1 MKLLQILCF
10 SLILL
15 SCNTPNRNCG
25 YHAIHSGIA
34 WFDQHK
40 NEVNAHGACIVK
52 EGERYYLFGE
62 YKSDTTNAF
71 VGFSCYSSIDLMN
84 WNFERLVLPVQEE
97 GILGPNRVGERVKV
111 MKCPST
117 DEFVMYMHTDDLGY
131 MDPRVGY
138 AVCKTINGE
147 YEFRGELLHD
157 GNYIRKWDLGTFQ
170 DTDNKGYLL
179 THEGNIY
186 ELNDDYKS
194 VNKIVSSN
202 EAPGGES
209 PAMFKKEG
217 VYFWLFSNKTSWER
231 NDNYYLSATSLEGP
245 WNKLGHFAPEGTLTW
260 NSQCS
265 FVFPIVNQKDTLHL
279 YMGDRWS
286 YPKQGSAGT
295 YVWLPIEVKG
305 KEMSLPYFYD
315 SWIVD
320 FSKKENWRA
329 LNLKSESLINQ
340 SSQKGLWIKED
351 DILQSNEKGS
361 LITCTFEGQQIAI
374 KALVNNKSGYAK
386 VQIKDENNT
395 NVLNTIVDFYSNVKS
410 ISQNF
415 ISPVMEFGKYTL
427 TIEVMGEH
435 PKWSDK
441 RKSDYGSTD
450 NYIQVIDIISYKE

>member
-1 MKLLQILCF
+1 
-10 SLILL
+10 
-15 SCNTPNRNCG
+15 
-25 YHAIHSGIA
+25 
-34 WFDQHK
+34 
-40 NEVNAHGACIVK
+40 
-52 EGERYYLFGE
+52 
-62 YKSDTTNAF
+62 
-71 VGFSCYSSIDLMN
+71 
-84 WNFERLVLPVQEE
+84 
-97 GILGPNRVGERVKV
+97 
-111 MKCPST
+111 
-117 DEFVMYMHTDDLGY
+117 MYMHTDDLGY

-231 NDNYYLSATSLEGP
+231 NDNYYLSPPSLEGP

-395 NVLNTIVDFYSNVKS
+395 KVLNTIVDFYSNVKS